1 MTTLDTLARSS
12 AGAIHHSVLYVPV
25 RPASITGAA
34 RGLAFGAFG
43 RYVLAGVLAGIVL
56 IGALFVVGPDAGDVT
71 GDSVPSTTA
80 VTPTTAATPIPES
93 DAPETI
99 APESDAPETNVLV
112 PTTVVD
118 PVDHDPAP
126 VVPPVAATPDTTT
139 TSLAPDVEPPFLK
152 IDSPA
157 DGDRFEKAVLRFSG
171 RTEAGA
177 TVLAS
182 GKFTA
187 PVASDGSWFIDLVLA
202 PGANG
207 VVFAASDAAGNK
219 TTASLTV
226 YFDEPATV
234 ETTTTTSTTVATWE
248 FTANQKYGSCEL
260 PVPYDVFSG
269 TTKPGAAVT
278 IASPYG
284 NGTTTANGEGVW
296 SVKVEFPTAP
306 YNETFVVSATDYVG
320 TTKTFEFVNLYSG

>member
-12 AGAIHHSVLYVPV
+12 AGAIHHSVSYVPV
-25 RPASITGAA
+25 RPGSITGAV
-34 RGLAFGAFG
+34 GSLAFWRLG
-43 RYVLAGVLAGIVL
+43 RYAMAGVVAGLVL
-56 IGALFVVGPDAGDVT
+56 IGALFIVGPDAGDVT
-71 GDSVPSTTA
+71 SDSVPSTTA
-80 VTPTTAATPIPES
+80 VTPTTAATPIPE
-93 DAPETI
+93 TNV
-99 APESDAPETNVLV
+99 PESDAPETNVLV

-126 VVPPVAATPDTTT
+126 VVPPAAIPDTTT
-139 TSLAPDVEPPFLK
+139 TSLAPDVEPPFLE
-152 IDSPA
+152 IDSPG

-171 RTEAGA
+171 RTETGA

-182 GKFTA
+182 GKFAA

-219 TTASLTV
+219 TTASVTV

-260 PVPYDVFSG
+260 PVPYDIFSG
-269 TTKPGAAVT
+269 KTKPGATVT
-278 IASPYG
+278 ISSPYG
-284 NGTTTANGEGVW
+284 NGSTTANGEGVW